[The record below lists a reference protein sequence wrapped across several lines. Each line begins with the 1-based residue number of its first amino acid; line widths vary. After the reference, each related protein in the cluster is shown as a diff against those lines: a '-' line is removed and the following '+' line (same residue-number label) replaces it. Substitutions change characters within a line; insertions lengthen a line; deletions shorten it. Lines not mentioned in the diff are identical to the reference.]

1 MFGLRRGT
9 NGNSDGAGAALA
21 RTGAITTPTDP
32 TTGIAEPA
40 MNGHAGMAVN
50 GHGGTAT
57 TTTEPA
63 DHTDTLQTLA
73 EHSGE
78 LAIEVADV
86 AGSVTDVHAR
96 LRRQSG
102 DLDGLREEAEGLR
115 EDNSVVAESVQ
126 RCASEAEQAERT
138 LADSRTTMDQ
148 SLAEIRELA
157 EAVTS
162 IQSRIDGL
170 QSALD
175 KVANVASNID
185 TIARQTNLLALNATI
200 EAQRA
205 GEAGKGFTVVAQ
217 EVKALSQQTSR
228 ATSEI
233 HDTLQQLK
241 TQTDEL
247 IAEGQQSAQRADSV
261 RGGTETIGEV
271 VGSVSDAL
279 ATVRVRTNE
288 IWQATETI
296 GERCDSFAATVS
308 ELDQGV
314 AASTETLGQCS
325 DRIGGLTDRVERL
338 IGLTAV
344 AGVVTVDTPFIEA
357 VQDKAREVAA
367 AFEAAIARGEIS
379 EHALFDFRYT
389 PIPNTNP
396 EQVMAP
402 FTELTDRLLPP
413 LQEPM
418 LEFDDRVVFCATVD
432 VNGYLPTHNKK
443 FSKPQSDDPVWN
455 TGNCRNRR
463 IFDDRVGAAAGRHEE
478 PFLLQ
483 AYRRN
488 MGDSFVMMKDV
499 SAPIHVH
506 GWHWGGVRLAYKA

>member
-1 MFGLRRGT
+1 MFGVRRTSNATGRA
-9 NGNSDGAGAALA
+9 SIAGAM
-21 RTGAITTPTDP
+21 P
-32 TTGIAEPA
+32 TTDGEATRNGDA
-40 MNGHAGMAVN
+40 AAQATVASGNGHAGPADAAARDA
-50 GHGGTAT
+50 GT
-57 TTTEPA
+57 
-63 DHTDTLQTLA
+63 DHTDTLQSLA
-73 EHSGE
+73 EHAGE

-86 AGSVTDVHAR
+86 AGNVTDVHGR
-96 LRRQSG
+96 LRRQSH
-102 DLDGLREEAEGLR
+102 DLDGLREAAEAVR
-115 EDNSVVAESVQ
+115 ADNSAVAESVQ
-126 RCASEAEQAERT
+126 RCTDEAERAERT
-138 LADSRTTMDQ
+138 LADSRTTMER
-148 SLAEIRELA
+148 SLAEIRALA

-175 KVANVASNID
+175 KVAGVASNID
-185 TIARQTNLLALNATI
+185 AIARQTNLLALNATI

-205 GEAGKGFTVVAQ
+205 GEAGKGFTVVAE
-217 EVKALSQQTSR
+217 EVKTLSQQTSR

-233 HDTLQQLK
+233 HETLQQLK

-261 RGGTETIGEV
+261 RDGTEDIGTV
-271 VGSVSDAL
+271 VETVGDAL
-279 ATVRVRTNE
+279 ATVRERANE
-288 IWQATETI
+288 ISRATETI
-296 GERCDSFAATVS
+296 GGRCDSFAATVG
-308 ELDQGV
+308 ELDRGV
-314 AASTETLGQCS
+314 AESTDTLGQCGE
-325 DRIGGLTDRVERL
+325 RIGGLTDRVERL

-344 AGVVTVDTPFIEA
+344 SGVVTVDTPFITA

-379 EHALFDFRYT
+379 EAALFDFRYT

-402 FTELTDRLLPP
+402 FTEMTDRILPP

-418 LEFDDRVVFCATVD
+418 LEFDARVVFCAAVD
-432 VNGYLPTHNKK
+432 INGYLPTHNKK

-463 IFDDRVGAAAGRHEE
+463 IFDDRVGAAAGRHTE

-499 SAPIHVH
+499 SAPVYVH
-506 GWHWGGVRLAYKA
+506 GRHWGGVRLAYKA